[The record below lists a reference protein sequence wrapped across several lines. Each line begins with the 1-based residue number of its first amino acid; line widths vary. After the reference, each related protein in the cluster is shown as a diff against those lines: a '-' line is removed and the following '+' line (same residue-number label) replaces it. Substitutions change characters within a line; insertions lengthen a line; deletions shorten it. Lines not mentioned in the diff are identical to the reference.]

1 MGGPYQTNGNS
12 GMNSN
17 GSYQNGLYQNGPYQ
31 NGPYQNQNYNSYQF
45 NNGYPGEPKMQKKNK
60 RGKRK
65 VILFIIEV
73 LVLLVLAV
81 GLFVLS
87 KVQRLNSDPIE
98 EGNIIIN
105 NNISSVES
113 EVLTGYTNIALF
125 GVDARD
131 GILKAGAHSDVI
143 MIASINN
150 ATKDVKLVSVYRDTY
165 LDNTNEE
172 YRKATECYFY
182 GGPERAINMLNKNL
196 DLNIEDYVTVDFN
209 AIATTVDALGGVDI
223 DIQEDEVEHLNNYL
237 VETSQVL
244 GIDSYEN
251 ISEPGMQHLD
261 GLHALSYCRIRYT
274 TGDDFKRTERQRA
287 VLQQLFEKAKT
298 MDILTLNNLAD
309 ELLDMCVTSMTL
321 NEILAL
327 IQDIAS
333 YNIVNTTGFPF
344 NSQGQTLPDAGDCV
358 VPKTLSENVLQLHRY
373 LFGTDGYEPSPTVES
388 ISDEIIYR
396 TGIQ

>member
-1 MGGPYQTNGNS
+1 MQNRNMNQNGNRGQNMGGPYQTNGNS

-17 GSYQNGLYQNGPYQ
+17 GSYQNGPYQNGPYQ

-45 NNGYPGEPKMQKKNK
+45 NNGYPGGPKMQKKNK

-209 AIATTVDALGGVDI
+209 AIATTVDADRK
-223 DIQEDEVEHLNNYL
+223 
-237 VETSQVL
+237 S
-244 GIDSYEN
+244 
-251 ISEPGMQHLD
+251 
-261 GLHALSYCRIRYT
+261 
-274 TGDDFKRTERQRA
+274 
-287 VLQQLFEKAKT
+287 
-298 MDILTLNNLAD
+298 
-309 ELLDMCVTSMTL
+309 
-321 NEILAL
+321 
-327 IQDIAS
+327 
-333 YNIVNTTGFPF
+333 
-344 NSQGQTLPDAGDCV
+344 V
-358 VPKTLSENVLQLHRY
+358 V
-373 LFGTDGYEPSPTVES
+373 
-388 ISDEIIYR
+388 
-396 TGIQ
+396 